1 MCNYETWKTFTVKK
15 KGMVSFQVKRLNLEK
30 KKGLIFIAES
40 TDVIE
45 DIKKYF

>member
-30 KKGLIFIAES
+30 KNKIKKGLIFL
-40 TDVIE
+40 
-45 DIKKYF
+45 

>member
-30 KKGLIFIAES
+30 KGLIFIAES
-40 TDVIE
+40 SDVIE
-45 DIKKYF
+45 NIKKYF